1 MRAQVTRRAMMLGS
15 AGAAGATAL
24 AACSAAEQGEERP
37 VRIKASDTT
46 LFQPNF
52 NPYSGQALQGASGL
66 IYEPLQVLTAMDLE
80 NPEPWLATGIS
91 WDDSGTVLTVT
102 VREGVTWT
110 DGEAFD
116 AEDVAFTY
124 LMLRDVPATNMDALD
139 VIDAAVV
146 EPLTAEISF
155 GSTNFAHEP
164 TIVGLP
170 IVPEHIFSTF
180 EDPSAE
186 QIEQPVGTGPYR
198 LDRFSD
204 QLYTFV
210 RNDEHWMNAGVS

>member
-1 MRAQVTRRAMMLGS
+1 
-15 AGAAGATAL
+15 
-24 AACSAAEQGEERP
+24 
-37 VRIKASDTT
+37 
-46 LFQPNF
+46 
-52 NPYSGQALQGASGL
+52 
-66 IYEPLQVLTAMDLE
+66 
-80 NPEPWLATGIS
+80 TGIS

-155 GSTNFAHEP
+155 GSTHFAHEP
-164 TIVGLP
+164 TIGGLP
-170 IVPEHIFSTF
+170 IVPEHVFSTF

-186 QIEQPVGTGPYR
+186 PIEQPVGTGPYR
-198 LDRFSD
+198 LDRSST
-204 QLYTFV
+204 QPSTFV
-210 RNDEHWMNAGVS
+210 RTHEHRMAEAVAPPHRA